1 MGLGRVRRRSYKL
14 QEVEEMRKSFLEEEE
29 EEEEE
34 EEDGSMLVLSLT
46 LC

>member
-29 EEEEE
+29 EEEE
-34 EEDGSMLVLSLT
+34 DGSMLVLSFT

>member
-34 EEDGSMLVLSLT
+34 DGSMLVLSFT

>member
-34 EEDGSMLVLSLT
+34 EDGSMLVLSLT